1 MHSKRIKVA
10 MITNSMSINGISA
23 VIMNYCRNLDR
34 SRFQI
39 SILAGEPIDSV
50 YADECERN
58 EIEMITLPP
67 RKQDTY
73 HYYRALYHIL
83 WKNEFDIVHIHCNS
97 ATVTPE
103 LLIAWLCGVKIR
115 IAHSHNTTCS
125 NMKIHR
131 AMYPLFRRLYTN
143 GLACGQMAGEWLFRD
158 KKFEVLPNGFQTENF
173 SFDAAERES
182 IRSELHI
189 GHSLVI
195 GHIGR
200 FNGQKNQPYLL
211 RVFEKVAEKRTDAVL
226 LLVGTGPDFEA
237 TRAIAEKSRYKDRI
251 ILYGTTQN
259 PRAMYSAMDV
269 FVLPSRYEGLPVVL
283 LEAQITG
290 LPCIVSDRVTKE
302 MDFGSICW
310 ESIDADPEIW
320 AEKILGTQLLREVD
334 REAYR
339 QAHQNQIAAYDI
351 KSTAKQLDRIYT
363 NLMGKR

>member
-83 WKNEFDIVHIHCNS
+83 WKNKFDIVHIHCNS

-283 LEAQITG
+283 LEAQISG
-290 LPCIVSDRVTKE
+290 LPCVVSDKVTHE
-302 MDFGSICW
+302 VDLGNINW
-310 ESIDADPEIW
+310 QSIDADPEIW
-320 AEKILGTQLLREVD
+320 ASAILDV
-334 REAYR
+334 R
-339 QAHQNQIAAYDI
+339 QCPDQERINYKERNQNQIKAYDI
-351 KSTAKQLDRIYT
+351 DQTVKQLDGIYT
-363 NLMGKR
+363 DLIKKL